1 MARAAIKVEYI
12 ISEKQVPCSRVA
24 NYKIVDRDATKR
36 GIVKNMWELEG
47 KVRTFKMHTRIL
59 TQCKFICN
67 LSEITI
73 KIF

>member
-1 MARAAIKVEYI
+1 MVRAAIKVEYI

-47 KVRTFKMHTRIL
+47 KVRTFKCIHTFL
-59 TQCKFICN
+59 LNASLFV
-67 LSEITI
+67 
-73 KIF
+73 IFLK